1 MRRAALGLRR
11 LSASP
16 ERRAVETMVV
26 GEQTV
31 PRAHAPPANLDVL
44 NVALD
49 QLRRAHPGAIFDR
62 YLEHV
67 PTVESDALVCAGA
80 AVVGDVRI
88 GVGAS
93 VWYNAVLRADLN
105 YIELGAHSNLQ
116 DGTVVHLGNNDPTVI
131 GDHVVVGH
139 RAVLHGCTI
148 EPHCLIGMQ
157 VITAVRARTHAD
169 EHAVCACMSCARS
182 STCGR
187 ISHASEPFSPRAGDS
202 ARWRSH
208 RTRVDHR
215 GRCNRE
221 RGRCGTA
228 ALARAG
234 RAGQGESDAISTPPE
249 DPHVRRAA
257 CT

>member
-26 GEQTV
+26 GEQAV
-31 PRAHAPPANLDVL
+31 PRAHAPPANLHAL
-44 NVALD
+44 NAALD

-157 VITAVRARTHAD
+157 VIAARREPTQMIMPC
-169 EHAVCACMSCARS
+169 VC
-182 STCGR
+182 
-187 ISHASEPFSPRAGDS
+187 H
-202 ARWRSH
+202 
-208 RTRVDHR
+208 VR
-215 GRCNRE
+215 GRPRVTRIGDILPC
-221 RGRCGTA
+221 
-228 ALARAG
+228 
-234 RAGQGESDAISTPPE
+234 
-249 DPHVRRAA
+249 RRQCSMAQ
-257 CT
+257 

>member
-31 PRAHAPPANLDVL
+31 PRAHAPPANLDAL

-67 PTVESDALVCAGA
+67 PTVGSDARVCAGA

-157 VITAVRARTHAD
+157 VITAVRARTLCRQACRVYMHVMCAVVHVRPHLTRIGAILPPCRRQCSMAQSSD
-169 EHAVCACMSCARS
+169 EGRS
-182 STCGR
+182 S
-187 ISHASEPFSPRAGDS
+187 
-202 ARWRSH
+202 
-208 RTRVDHR
+208 
-215 GRCNRE
+215 
-221 RGRCGTA
+221 
-228 ALARAG
+228 
-234 RAGQGESDAISTPPE
+234 GQVQS
-249 DPHVRRAA
+249 
-257 CT
+257 

>member
-31 PRAHAPPANLDVL
+31 PRAHAPPANLDAL

-67 PTVESDALVCAGA
+67 PTVGSDALVCAGA

-157 VITAVRARTHAD
+157 VIAARREPTQMIMPC
-169 EHAVCACMSCARS
+169 VC
-182 STCGR
+182 
-187 ISHASEPFSPRAGDS
+187 H
-202 ARWRSH
+202 
-208 RTRVDHR
+208 VR
-215 GRCNRE
+215 GRPRVTRIGDILPAQATVLDGAVIG
-221 RGRCGTA
+221 RGSIIG
-228 ALARAG
+228 AG
-234 RAGQGESDAISTPPE
+234 AIVSAGAVIPPLSLVLGV
-249 DPHVRRAA
+249 PGKVRRPVPVLTTLVREVVGVRIGGEDAA
-257 CT
+257 G